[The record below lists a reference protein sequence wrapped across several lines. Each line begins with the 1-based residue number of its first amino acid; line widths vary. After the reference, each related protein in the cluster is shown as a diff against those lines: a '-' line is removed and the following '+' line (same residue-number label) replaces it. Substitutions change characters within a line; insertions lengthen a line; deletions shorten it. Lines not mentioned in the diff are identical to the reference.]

1 MNNAWFITNIMLF
14 RLSHFMIQK
23 SSSVLLPTPSFTG
36 SQNQKVDNLYSFIRY
51 LNNTDFKNELEK
63 CISELDENI
72 YIFTDDKLPI
82 LRRHILELV
91 EMYFSRTDGE
101 HLKYQKAS
109 IKINYTPRHYIAS
122 FFLQRNYQTA
132 RELKDI
138 FAEKWEYIWDAQ
150 TDEFDEKLQLFKD
163 ILRLPSNERLGR
175 NW

>member
-14 RLSHFMIQK
+14 RLTHFMIQK

-36 SQNQKVDNLYSFIRY
+36 SQNQKVDNLYYFISD

-63 CISELDENI
+63 CISELDDNI

-91 EMYFSRTDGE
+91 EMYFKRTDGE
-101 HLKYQKAS
+101 HLKYQKAT

-122 FFLQRNYQTA
+122 FFLQGDYECA
-132 RELKDI
+132 LELQDI
-138 FAEKWEYIWDAQ
+138 LAKKWEYIWDAQ
-150 TDEFDEKLQLFKD
+150 PHDFEEKLQLFKE
-163 ILRLPSNERLGR
+163 ILRLPTGERLGR
-175 NW
+175 EW